1 MSEELGV
8 SVGKEEN
15 FSEWYLDVVRKGGFV
30 DQRTPVKGCDV
41 FMPWGF
47 AIWENIQ
54 RIADP
59 MFKEHGV
66 KNAYF
71 PLFIP
76 KSLLE
81 KEAKHFSGF
90 VPEVA
95 WVTRGGD
102 EELDEWLAIRPT
114 SETIMYYTFSKWISS
129 YRDLPLR
136 INQWVNVVRWETKA
150 TRPFLR
156 TREFLWQEGHTVH
169 ATYEEAAKEVLD
181 IIEIYSQIFD
191 EYLALPFLVLKR
203 TENDKFA
210 GADYSIAFDTFV
222 PEAGR
227 FLQLGTVH
235 HLGQNFSR
243 PFEITF
249 KDRDQRV
256 KYAYQTSWGFSTRL
270 IGAIIAFH
278 GDDRGAIIPPA
289 VAPVQAVVIPIP
301 FKGKEETVMEA
312 ARKIYS
318 ELEYMGVRVELDDR
332 EDKTPGWKFNEW
344 ELKGVPLRVEVGPRD
359 VERGGFTLVR
369 RDTGDKFFET
379 DLRRVP
385 ELLEEIQENLRERA
399 WEKFRS
405 SIMTVE
411 DMDGVKKAVEEKKI
425 ARTYW
430 CGDEACEFGV
440 KEETG
445 AEIRGTRFDVDESG
459 EAKGKKCFF
468 CGGEANFVVYIGKS
482 W

>member
-1 MSEELGV
+1 MGEELGV
-8 SVGKEEN
+8 STRKEEN
-15 FSEWYLDVVRKGGFV
+15 FSQWYLEVVRKGGFA

-47 AIWENIQ
+47 GIWENIQ
-54 RIADP
+54 SIADP
-59 MFKEHGV
+59 MFKERGV

-81 KEAKHFSGF
+81 KEAEHFEGF

-102 EELDEWLAIRPT
+102 RELDEWLAIRPT

-150 TRPFLR
+150 TKPFLR
-156 TREFLWQEGHTVH
+156 SREFLWQEGHTVH
-169 ATYEEAAKEVLD
+169 ASWEEAKREVD
-181 IIEIYSQIFD
+181 EMIEVYSKIFD
-191 EYLALPFLVLKR
+191 EYLALPFLILKR

-210 GADYSIAFDTFV
+210 GADFTVAFDTFV

-227 FLQLGTVH
+227 VLQLGTVH
-235 HLGQNFSR
+235 HLGQNFSK

-249 KDRDQRV
+249 KDRDQKV

-270 IGAIIAFH
+270 IGAVIAVH
-278 GDDRGAIIPPA
+278 GDDRGAVIPPR
-289 VAPVQAVVIPIP
+289 VAPVQVVIVPIL
-301 FKGKEETVMEA
+301 FKGKEEPVLKA
-312 ARKIYS
+312 AR
-318 ELEYMGVRVELDDR
+318 ELLEKLKEIGVRVELDDR

-344 ELKGVPLRVEVGPRD
+344 ELKGVPLRIEVGPRD
-359 VERGGFTLVR
+359 VEKGGFTVVR
-369 RDTGDKFFET
+369 RDTGEKRFEAEVE
-379 DLRRVP
+379 RVP
-385 ELLEEIQENLRERA
+385 ELLEEIQRSLRERA
-399 WEKFRS
+399 WKRLEE
-405 SIMTVE
+405 SIVVVE
-411 DMDGVKKAVEEKKI
+411 DLEGVKRAVEEKKI
-425 ARTYW
+425 AKTYW
-430 CGDEACEFGV
+430 CGRDECEFGV
-440 KEETG
+440 KEEIG
-445 AEIRGTRFDVDESG
+445 AEIRGTRYDVDESE
-459 EAKGKKCFF
+459 EAKNKKCFF
-468 CGGEANFVVYIGKS
+468 CGREAKFTVYIAKS

>member
-1 MSEELGV
+1 MAEELGV
-8 SVGKEEN
+8 STRKSEN
-15 FSEWYLDVVRKGGFV
+15 FSQWYLDVVRKGGFV

-41 FMPWGF
+41 FMPWGYG
-47 AIWENIQ
+47 IWEQIQ
-54 RIADP
+54 AIADP
-59 MFKEHGV
+59 MFKERGV
-66 KNAYF
+66 RNAYF

-81 KEAKHFSGF
+81 KEAKHFEGF

-136 INQWVNVVRWETKA
+136 INQWVNIVRWETKA

-169 ATYEEAAKEVLD
+169 ATWEDAKKEVD
-181 IIEIYSQIFD
+181 EMIEVYKKIFRD
-191 EYLALPFLVLKR
+191 YLALSFLILKR

-210 GADYSIAFDTFV
+210 GADFTIAFDTFV

-227 FLQLGTVH
+227 ILQVGTVH
-235 HLGQNFSR
+235 HLGQNFSK

-249 KDRDQRV
+249 KDKDQTV

-270 IGAIIAFH
+270 IGAIIALH
-278 GDDRGAIIPPA
+278 GDDKGAIIPPA
-289 VAPVQAVVIPIP
+289 VAPIQVVVIPIP
-301 FKGKEETVMEA
+301 FKGKEGVVMEA
-312 ARKIYS
+312 ARRIKEDLE
-318 ELEYMGVRVELDDR
+318 ELGIRVELDDR
-332 EDKTPGWKFNEW
+332 EQYTPGWKFNEW
-344 ELKGVPLRVEVGPRD
+344 ELKGVPLRIEVGPRD
-359 VERGGFTLVR
+359 VEKGGFTVVR
-369 RDTGDKFFET
+369 RDTGEKSFEM
-379 DLRRVP
+379 DINVVP
-385 ELLEEIQENLRERA
+385 EILQDIQDNLRERA
-399 WEKFRS
+399 EEKLEE
-405 SIMTVE
+405 SIVTVE
-411 DMDGVKKAVEEKKI
+411 DLEGVKRVVEEGKI

-430 CGDEACEFGV
+430 CGRDECEFGV

-445 AEIRGTRFDVDESG
+445 AEIRGTRYDVDESE

-468 CGGEANFVVYIGKS
+468 CGREAKFVVYIAKS